1 MFILLMLLFSVNV
14 IKNIDN
20 NNKIDELQRIYT
32 NQEDLDNELINKIQ
46 KKISKGSFRE
56 ADRLFLQ
63 GYISLKV
70 DNNYKLAKRYFN
82 LCIDNIDKYTSNF
95 AKIYAYKFLADIE
108 FANNN
113 TIQGIDYLQ
122 DVFNNINHKRYNNDY
137 KLISDI
143 IYSLINRDNTL
154 AIKYIEDILKY
165 EDNLDNNAKQSMY
178 VVASILYTL
187 DSNYVAAIEYN
198 LDAIE
203 LSLKLKD
210 YYRASKSIVNIGIIF
225 RQSGSYETAIRIISE
240 VDNIEIKDI
249 YLKSDLNIYKLI
261 NLAELNIILGNY
273 EDGLKNIKE
282 IQKYKKYVD
291 KDELAEIQC
300 IENISMAQIYL
311 YNDNLDLAQEHLKK
325 AFDILKIEDKNIYLD
340 KSIYY
345 DIVYGK
351 LEKSKGNYL
360 EAINS
365 FENGIEK
372 LNQVKNSEYYEICV
386 NELLNLY
393 NITKDDK
400 AIEYSNKLLEIKNE
414 KNKIIADEYY
424 SYIINKYNYTK
435 FNKEKIQMRNKYI
448 IISVIILII
457 VSILSIKEIYPLI
470 KRLKLKNKVK
480 KHLNKNEYKLFYQPI
495 INPKKDEII
504 GFEAL
509 LRLKI
514 NDTIVMPSKIIKEIE
529 DSKMMKEVSIWIL
542 NRLIDDYE
550 YIRKINSNISKF
562 YLSMNISLNEI
573 EDDNMINIM
582 NDILKKSNL
591 EEKTICLEITE
602 NIGGKDF
609 NKIKNNINKLIE
621 CGFIIAIDDFGVDY
635 SNISLID
642 KFEFNILKL
651 DKYFIDN
658 LDTSKL
664 CINMIEVFEVL
675 SEKRDISI
683 VMEGVE
689 TTNQKDFIKCLSSEK
704 FYIQGYFYSKPME
717 IDMIRKFKINK

>member
-1 MFILLMLLFSVNV
+1 MFILLMLLFSVNI

-20 NNKIDELQRIYT
+20 NNNINELQRIYT

-56 ADRLFLQ
+56 ADRFFLQ
-63 GYISLKV
+63 GYISLNV

-82 LCIDNIDKYTSNF
+82 SCIDNIDKYTSNF
-95 AKIYAYKFLADIE
+95 AKIYAYKFLSDIE

-122 DVFNNINHKRYNNDY
+122 DAFNNINPKRYNNDY

-165 EDNLDNNAKQSMY
+165 EDNLDDNAKQSMY

-198 LDAIE
+198 LDVIE

-249 YLKSDLNIYKLI
+249 HLNSDLNIYKLI

-273 EDGLKNIKE
+273 EDALKNIKE

-325 AFDILKIEDKNIYLD
+325 AFDILKNEDKNIYLD

-345 DIVYGK
+345 NIVYGK
-351 LEKSKGNYL
+351 LEKLKGNYL

-372 LNQVKNSEYYEICV
+372 LNQVKNSKYYEICV
-386 NELLNLY
+386 KELLNLY

-435 FNKEKIQMRNKYI
+435 LNKEKIQMRNKYI

-509 LRLKI
+509 LRLKV

-542 NRLIDDYE
+542 NKLIDDYE

-621 CGFIIAIDDFGVDY
+621 YGFIIAIDDFGVDY

-675 SEKRDISI
+675 SEKRNISI

-717 IDMIRKFKINK
+717 IDMIRTFKINK

>member
-1 MFILLMLLFSVNV
+1 M
-14 IKNIDN
+14 
-20 NNKIDELQRIYT
+20 
-32 NQEDLDNELINKIQ
+32 
-46 KKISKGSFRE
+46 
-56 ADRLFLQ
+56 
-63 GYISLKV
+63 
-70 DNNYKLAKRYFN
+70 
-82 LCIDNIDKYTSNF
+82 
-95 AKIYAYKFLADIE
+95 
-108 FANNN
+108 
-113 TIQGIDYLQ
+113 
-122 DVFNNINHKRYNNDY
+122 
-137 KLISDI
+137 
-143 IYSLINRDNTL
+143 
-154 AIKYIEDILKY
+154 
-165 EDNLDNNAKQSMY
+165 
-178 VVASILYTL
+178 
-187 DSNYVAAIEYN
+187 
-198 LDAIE
+198 
-203 LSLKLKD
+203 
-210 YYRASKSIVNIGIIF
+210 
-225 RQSGSYETAIRIISE
+225 
-240 VDNIEIKDI
+240 
-249 YLKSDLNIYKLI
+249 
-261 NLAELNIILGNY
+261 
-273 EDGLKNIKE
+273 
-282 IQKYKKYVD
+282 
-291 KDELAEIQC
+291 
-300 IENISMAQIYL
+300 
-311 YNDNLDLAQEHLKK
+311 
-325 AFDILKIEDKNIYLD
+325 
-340 KSIYY
+340 
-345 DIVYGK
+345 
-351 LEKSKGNYL
+351 
-360 EAINS
+360 
-365 FENGIEK
+365 
-372 LNQVKNSEYYEICV
+372 
-386 NELLNLY
+386 
-393 NITKDDK
+393 
-400 AIEYSNKLLEIKNE
+400 
-414 KNKIIADEYY
+414 
-424 SYIINKYNYTK
+424 
-435 FNKEKIQMRNKYI
+435 
-448 IISVIILII
+448 
-457 VSILSIKEIYPLI
+457 
-470 KRLKLKNKVK
+470 KLKNKVK